1 MKTKT
6 KTKSPSLTFGSPSL
20 TFEEAGCLKKHPAT
34 SKGGRPHSDIVSD
47 FKAYQTKQ
55 FSRDIWCNSTI
66 TIVPLV
72 STAFLLLASV
82 IAGEDRKAFLKTILI
97 LGDSS
102 SFLPGEKAGT
112 FTNL

>member
-1 MKTKT
+1 MV
-6 KTKSPSLTFGSPSL
+6 SPSLTY
-20 TFEEAGCLKKHPAT
+20 EEAGCLKNLPAT

-82 IAGEDRKAFLKTILI
+82 IAGEDRKAFLIIILM
-97 LGDSS
+97 
-102 SFLPGEKAGT
+102 
-112 FTNL
+112 